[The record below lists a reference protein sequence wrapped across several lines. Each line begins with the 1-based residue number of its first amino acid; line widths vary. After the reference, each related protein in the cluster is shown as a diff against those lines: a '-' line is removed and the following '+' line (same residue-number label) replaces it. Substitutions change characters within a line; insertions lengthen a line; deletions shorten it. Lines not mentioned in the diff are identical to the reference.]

1 MYIILQNVIKNIALK
16 LLETS
21 IYPNSDDFREATR
34 TFINENHKEFMNK
47 FKRPDNWVIYYEN
60 NISSHVSIAQFY
72 DFILTH

>member
-1 MYIILQNVIKNIALK
+1 MCIILQNIVKEIAPK

-47 FKRPDNWVIYYEN
+47 FKRPNNWVIYYKN
-60 NISSHVSIAQFY
+60 HIATHISITQFY
-72 DFILTH
+72 NFILIH